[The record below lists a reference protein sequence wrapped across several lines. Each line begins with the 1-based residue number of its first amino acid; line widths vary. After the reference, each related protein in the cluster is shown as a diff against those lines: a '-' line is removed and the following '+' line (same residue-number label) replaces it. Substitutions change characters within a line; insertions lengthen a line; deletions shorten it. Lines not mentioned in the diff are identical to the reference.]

1 MTSFAHEYV
10 HLPSAGDFAQCEALL
25 DPIESELTRA
35 YGSGLIAGYGLTL
48 LKNDQD
54 CLEELIK
61 EDWKKLPGARF
72 PILYLAVQPPS
83 VGAMDTSFEERLTSA
98 GFVRVR

>member
-25 DPIESELTRA
+25 DPIERDLIRA
-35 YGSGLIAGYGLTL
+35 YDDGLIAGYGLTL

-72 PILYLAVQPPS
+72 PILYLAVQPPLA
-83 VGAMDTSFEERLTSA
+83 GRMDAAFEERLTSA
-98 GFVRVR
+98 GFARVR